1 MTKDI
6 YYTQSPWSLADLF
19 QAFDDPAYQ
28 AAFETIR
35 AGAEK
40 FQAYRDQLVPEISED
55 LFLNIITEFEHFYRL
70 ISRLGG
76 FAQLTFAADTQDQ
89 AAQAQVARADQFQ
102 AEISNQTM
110 FFNLW
115 WKALDEENAERLLK
129 ASGDY
134 HYWLVAMR
142 NFKDYTLTEPEEKVI
157 NIKDVTG
164 VSALNMLYDSITNRY
179 TFKIEV
185 EGEMKELT
193 RGELAAL
200 VREPDPDLRA
210 RAYQTMFTV
219 YEADAPILGQ
229 IYQAIVRDWRNE
241 NLNLRGFQSPIAVRN
256 LVNDIPDPVVDTLL
270 EVTRQNANLFQ
281 RFFRLKAQRIGMDK
295 LRRYDVY
302 APVEK
307 SDKKY
312 DYKQAAGIVLES
324 FQEFHP
330 QFAEL
335 AQQIFDADHIDSEV
349 RKGKMSGAFCATVT
363 PDLTPWV
370 LLNYQGKPDDVATM
384 AHELGHGIHSLMA
397 REHSA
402 FTQGA
407 CLPLAET
414 ASTFGEMMLIDKLL
428 AEETDEAVRRDLLF
442 RQMDDAF
449 ATILR
454 QIYFA
459 MFEKQA
465 HEMIAQGAQVNEL
478 ADAYLEN
485 LKDQFGDAVEIPD
498 EFRWEWIM
506 IPHIYGVP
514 FYVYAY
520 AFGQL
525 LVLSLYKQ
533 YQAEGDAFKPRFMD
547 ILSAGGSVA
556 PVDLLA
562 KAGIDVTQAEFWQ
575 GGYDVIEEMVAALEA
590 LE

>member
-6 YYTQSPWSLADLF
+6 SYKQSPWSLADLF
-19 QAFDDPAYQ
+19 QGFDDPAYQ
-28 AAFETIR
+28 TAFETIR

-40 FQAYRDQLVPEISED
+40 FQAYREQLVPDISED
-55 LFLNIITEFEHFYRL
+55 VFLNIITEYEQYYRL

-76 FAQLTFAADTQDQ
+76 FAQLAFAADTQDQ
-89 AAQAQVARADQFQ
+89 ASQAQVARADQFQ
-102 AEISNQTM
+102 AEISNQTL

-115 WKALDEENAERLLK
+115 WKALDDQNAERLLK

-134 HYWLVAMR
+134 GYWLEAMR
-142 NFKDYTLTEPEEKVI
+142 NFKDFTLTEPEEKII

-164 VSALNMLYDSITNRY
+164 VNALNMLYDSITNRY
-179 TFKIEV
+179 TFKIEIK
-185 EGEMKELT
+185 GEMKELT
-193 RGELAAL
+193 RGELTAL
-200 VREPDPDLRA
+200 VRESDPDLRA
-210 RAYQTMFTV
+210 RAYQTMFEV

-256 LVNDIPDPVVDTLL
+256 LVNDIPDPVVETLL
-270 EVTRQNANLFQ
+270 EVTRKNAGLFH
-281 RFFRLKAQRIGMDK
+281 RFFKLKAKRIGMDK

-312 DYKQAAGIVLES
+312 AFDEAAGIVLES

-330 QFAEL
+330 QFANL
-335 AQQIFDADHIDSEV
+335 AQQIFDAEHVDSEV
-349 RKGKMSGAFCATVT
+349 RKGKMSGAFCATLT

-370 LLNYQGKPDDVATM
+370 LLNYQGKADDVATM

-397 REHSA
+397 QDHTA
-402 FTQGA
+402 LTQHA

-428 AEETDEAVRRDLLF
+428 AEESDEAVRRDLLF

-459 MFEKQA
+459 MFEKEA
-465 HEMIAQGAQVNEL
+465 HEMIANGAQVNDL
-478 ADAYLEN
+478 ADAYLAN
-485 LKDQFGDAVEIPD
+485 LKEQFGDSVDIPD
-498 EFRWEWIM
+498 EFRWEWVM

-525 LVLSLYKQ
+525 LVLALYKQ
-533 YQAEGDAFKPRFMD
+533 YQAEGEGFKPRFMD
-547 ILSAGGSVA
+547 ILAAGGSIA
-556 PVDLLA
+556 PVELLA
-562 KAGIDVTQAEFWQ
+562 NAGIDVTQAEFWQ
-575 GGYDVIEEMVAALEA
+575 GGYDVIEEMVNALEQ
-590 LE
+590 LG

>member
-1 MTKDI
+1 MTQTTP
-6 YYTQSPWSLADLF
+6 YSQSPWSLTDLYQGF
-19 QAFDDPAYQ
+19 DDPQYEAAFDD
-28 AAFETIR
+28 IR
-35 AGAEK
+35 QGAER
-40 FQAYRDQLVPEISED
+40 FQAYRAQLVPEISEE
-55 LFLNIITEFEHFYRL
+55 LFISIITEFEHFYRL
-70 ISRLGG
+70 LSRLNG
-76 FAQLTFAADTQDQ
+76 FSQLAFAADTQDQ
-89 AAQAQVARADQFQ
+89 AAQAQVARVDQFQ
-102 AEISNQTM
+102 AEISNQSL

-115 WKALDEENAERLLK
+115 WKALDDDNAERLLK
-129 ASGDY
+129 AAGDY

-142 NFKDYTLTEPEEKVI
+142 NFKDYTLSEPEEKIV

-164 VSALNMLYDSITNRY
+164 VNALNMLYDSITNRY

-185 EGEMKELT
+185 EGEVKELT
-193 RGELAAL
+193 RGEIAAL
-200 VREPDPDLRA
+200 VREPDPELRA
-210 RAYQTMFTV
+210 RAYQTMFAV

-229 IYQAIVRDWRNE
+229 IYQTLVRDWRNE
-241 NLNLRGFQSPIAVRN
+241 NLNLRGFKSPISVRN
-256 LVNDIPDPVVDTLL
+256 LVNDIPDAVIETLL
-270 EVTRQNANLFQ
+270 EVTRQNAGHFH
-281 RFFRLKAQRIGMDK
+281 RFFRLKAQRIGMKK
-295 LRRYDVY
+295 LRRYDIY

-312 DYKQAAGIVLES
+312 PYNQAAEIVLDS
-324 FQEFHP
+324 FHEFDP
-330 QFAEL
+330 RFADMAKE
-335 AQQIFDADHIDSEV
+335 IFDAQHIDSQV
-349 RKGKMSGAFCATVT
+349 RKGKMSGAFCATIT

-370 LLNYQGKPDDVATM
+370 LLNYQGKADDVATM

-397 REHSA
+397 RQHTA
-402 FTQGA
+402 FTQHA

-428 AEETDEAVRRDLLF
+428 AEESDQAVRRDLLF

-454 QIYFA
+454 QNYFA
-459 MFEKQA
+459 MFEKEA
-465 HEMIAQGAQVNEL
+465 HEMIAKGAQVDEL
-478 ADAYLEN
+478 AQAYLQN
-485 LKDQFGDAVEIPD
+485 LKSEFSDAVEIPD

-533 YQAEGDAFKPRFMD
+533 YQAEGEAFKPRYMD

-556 PVDLLA
+556 PVELLA
-562 KAGIDVTQAEFWQ
+562 RAGIDVTRAEFWQ
-575 GGYDVIEEMVAALEA
+575 GGYDVIGEMVTTLEG
-590 LE
+590 LT